1 MGELDERDPL
11 CAADVYLTEPVEQE
25 TTEAFRHNVTKL
37 LLARWGHIDDS
48 NYSLIIGTAV
58 KDQKHKGQAIA
69 QIRKWAENIQ
79 GAWIGSSS
87 WLQRY
92 IAGAISWSDYQKL
105 INNLNRQVKILKFAP
120 AGETAVGRT
129 QRRERGRDYRKALR
143 IHREHIRLGTKQE
156 IEDAEQTLQTV
167 SLTKGVTERGLQVLR
182 SRITFL
188 EQFREGIQPS
198 DVTQIQRAE
207 DGEPKQKYYAQM
219 NVEERLKF
227 LAQLWNQDIF
237 VSFLWKFQGVLHFK

>member
-1 MGELDERDPL
+1 
-11 CAADVYLTEPVEQE
+11 
-25 TTEAFRHNVTKL
+25 
-37 LLARWGHIDDS
+37 
-48 NYSLIIGTAV
+48 
-58 KDQKHKGQAIA
+58 
-69 QIRKWAENIQ
+69 
-79 GAWIGSSS
+79 
-87 WLQRY
+87 
-92 IAGAISWSDYQKL
+92 
-105 INNLNRQVKILKFAP
+105 VKILKFAP
-120 AGETAVGRT
+120 TGETAVGRT

-156 IEDAEQTLQTV
+156 IEDAEQTLETV
-167 SLTKGVTERGLQVLR
+167 SLTEGVTERELQVLR

-188 EQFREGIQPS
+188 ERFREGIQPS

-219 NVEERLKF
+219 NAEERLKF